1 MSDAAARKRKTS
13 DARIVGRYALYD
25 EIAAGGMATVYFG
38 RLLGPVGFSR
48 TVAIKRLHPHHAKD
62 PQFKTMFID
71 EARLVSR
78 IQHPN
83 VVATLDVVSTEE
95 ELLLVMEYVQGES
108 LARLLREA
116 MNRGEPVP
124 LRVALAILSNVL
136 HGLHAAHEAKSETGE
151 PLDIVH
157 RDVSPQNVIVSTD
170 GVARVCD
177 FGIARA
183 KLRVESTEEGHI
195 KGKISYMA
203 PEQLAGAPVDRRT
216 DVYAAAVMLWELFCG
231 RKLWSTRE
239 DVQTS
244 LIDKMFKTVD
254 RPSLHREDLPDAL
267 DAIVMHGLER
277 EADKRFA
284 TAREF
289 ALALEQY
296 GPLAPPSEVGAWV
309 EHIAKDA
316 LARRSVRVRTYEAES
331 PSPEEP
337 MEESATYPSP
347 LPSASPARVAEP
359 GSGSGPRPGP
369 DSGSGPASAPVS
381 APASGSASVAAM
393 IAASVAGS
401 AVAASMPAVAV
412 SVAPSGSD
420 RPAPP
425 QMRSDTYPVARASRP
440 DPKER
445 PSMRASRIFEEVQ
458 KFNPWRRPLTRA
470 LQGVG
475 LGLGLGVILLGGR
488 AVLRSSGGATTN
500 VTTQSGDT
508 PRAAPVAAPTKCP
521 AGTALVP
528 AGKLFMGDDDG
539 AALERPAHQVSIAAF
554 CIDVTE
560 VTVASYKACS
570 DRGECR
576 RAPVTN
582 EWDGISAGE
591 SKAFD
596 PLCNARDPALRGA
609 HPMNCISWDLAA
621 AYCAAGAKRLPTE
634 AEWEYAARGSDGR
647 RYPWGDEAPDETF
660 LNACGK
666 ECGDLGKQA
675 RLPLDPLYAKDDGW
689 PSTAPV
695 GSFPRGRSR
704 FGALDL
710 AGNVW
715 EWTSDWYAPYTADA
729 QTDPKGPAQGKF
741 RVARGGAWNTSS
753 AAQLRP
759 TVRHRE
765 NPDKRS
771 FSIGFRCAANAS
783 VPSP

>member
-1 MSDAAARKRKTS
+1 MSEAAARTRKTS
-13 DARIVGRYALYD
+13 DVRIVGRYALYD
-25 EIAAGGMATVYFG
+25 EIASGGMATVYFG

-62 PQFKTMFID
+62 PQFTAMFID

-83 VVATLDVVSTEE
+83 VVATLDVVSSDS
-95 ELLLVMEYVQGES
+95 ELLLVMEYVQGET

-116 MNRGEPVP
+116 MTRQEPVP
-124 LRVALAILSNVL
+124 LRVALAILTNVL

-151 PLDIVH
+151 SLDIVH
-157 RDVSPQNVIVSTD
+157 RDVSPQNVMVSTD

-183 KLRVESTEEGHI
+183 TLRVESSEESQI

-203 PEQLAGAPVDRRT
+203 PEQLAGAPVDRRS
-216 DVYAAAVMLWELFCG
+216 DVYGAAVMLWELFCG
-231 RKLWSTRE
+231 RKLWSSRD

-254 RPSLHREDLPDAL
+254 RPRMHREDLPDAL
-267 DAIVMHGLER
+267 EAIVMHGLER
-277 EADKRFA
+277 DANKRFA

-309 EHIAKDA
+309 ENIARDA
-316 LARRSVRVRTYEAES
+316 LKARSLRVRAYEAE
-331 PSPEEP
+331 EP
-337 MEESATYPSP
+337 PRDSDTHAAAGAAAGSESESD
-347 LPSASPARVAEP
+347 SASGSRSAAGSAA
-359 GSGSGPRPGP
+359 GSGSRSAVTAGAAE
-369 DSGSGPASAPVS
+369 PAAE
-381 APASGSASVAAM
+381 VAAE
-393 IAASVAGS
+393 AEVTEE
-401 AVAASMPAVAV
+401 
-412 SVAPSGSD
+412 

-425 QMRSDTYPVARASRP
+425 QMKSDTYPVSRGSRP
-440 DPKER
+440 DRER
-445 PSMRASRIFEEVQ
+445 PSMRPSRIFEEAE
-458 KFNPWRRPLTRA
+458 KWNPWRRPFTRA
-470 LQGVG
+470 LQGIA
-475 LGLGLGVILLGGR
+475 LGLGLGALFVGGR
-488 AVLRSSGGATTN
+488 AVVRVVGSGPGAATTQPGSAPLAAA
-500 VTTQSGDT
+500 VT
-508 PRAAPVAAPTKCP
+508 APSQCP
-521 AGTALVP
+521 SGTALAP
-528 AGKLFMGDDDG
+528 AGKLFMGDDEG
-539 AALERPAHQVSIAAF
+539 SPLERPAHQVALSAF

-582 EWDGISAGE
+582 EWEGISTAE
-591 SKAFD
+591 RSAYD

-609 HPMNCISWDLAA
+609 HPMNCVGWDMAA
-621 AYCAAGAKRLPTE
+621 TYCAASGKRLPTE

-647 RYPWGDEAPDETF
+647 RFPWGDEAPDQTF

-666 ECGDLGKQA
+666 ECGELGKQT
-675 RLPLDPLYAKDDGW
+675 RLPLEPLYAKDDGW

-715 EWTSDWYAPYTADA
+715 EWTGDWFAPYVADG
-729 QTDPKGPAQGKF
+729 QSDPKGPAQGKL

-753 AAQLRP
+753 ASQLRP
-759 TVRHRE
+759 TVRRRE
-765 NPDKRS
+765 SPERRS
-771 FSIGFRCAANAS
+771 FALGFRCVVSAR
-783 VPSP
+783 

>member
-1 MSDAAARKRKTS
+1 
-13 DARIVGRYALYD
+13 
-25 EIAAGGMATVYFG
+25 
-38 RLLGPVGFSR
+38 
-48 TVAIKRLHPHHAKD
+48 
-62 PQFKTMFID
+62 
-71 EARLVSR
+71 
-78 IQHPN
+78 
-83 VVATLDVVSTEE
+83 
-95 ELLLVMEYVQGES
+95 LLVMEYVQGES

-116 MNRGEPVP
+116 MNRQEPVP
-124 LRVALAILSNVL
+124 LRVALAILTNVL
-136 HGLHAAHEAKSETGE
+136 HGLHAAHEARSETGE
-151 PLDIVH
+151 KLDIVH
-157 RDVSPQNVIVSTD
+157 RDVSPQNVMVSTD

-183 KLRVESTEEGHI
+183 KLRVESTDEGNI

-231 RKLWSTRE
+231 RKLWSTGD

-277 EADKRFA
+277 DANRRFA

-316 LARRSVRVRTYEAES
+316 LTRRKQRVRAYEAEV
-331 PSPEEP
+331 PSREEP
-337 MEESATYPSP
+337 LEESATYPSP
-347 LPSASPARVAEP
+347 IPPTSAAALLSGSAPMKAATLASESITEPGPAPEEEVPTKLGPTP
-359 GSGSGPRPGP
+359 GSGARPVLRDP
-369 DSGSGPASAPVS
+369 P
-381 APASGSASVAAM
+381 SVPN
-393 IAASVAGS
+393 
-401 AVAASMPAVAV
+401 MPATSMQPVAV
-412 SVAPSGSD
+412 SVKPPDSD

-425 QMRSDTYPVARASRP
+425 QMRSDTYPVSRGSRP
-440 DPKER
+440 DPRER
-445 PSMRASRIFEEVQ
+445 PSMRPSKIFEEAQ
-458 KFNPWRRPLTRA
+458 KFNSPWRKPITRA
-470 LQGVG
+470 LQGIG
-475 LGLGLGVILLGGR
+475 LGLGLGVLLLGGR
-488 AVLRSSGGATTN
+488 AAIRASGSSSGTATT
-500 VTTQSGDT
+500 QGGS
-508 PRAAPVAAPTKCP
+508 AAAAAAMVSPPITCP
-521 AGTALVP
+521 NGTALVP

-539 AALERPAHQVSIAAF
+539 SPLERPAHQVSIAAF
-554 CIDVTE
+554 CIDLTE

-576 RAPVTN
+576 RAAATN
-582 EWDGISAGE
+582 DWDGMTAAE

-609 HPMNCISWDLAA
+609 HPMNCIAFDLAA
-621 AYCAAGAKRLPTE
+621 AYCAASGKRLPTE

-647 RYPWGDEAPDETF
+647 RYPWGDEAPDETL

-675 RLPLDPLYAKDDGW
+675 RLPLDPLYTKDDGW

-715 EWTSDWYAPYTADA
+715 EWTGDWYAPYSAEAQAD
-729 QTDPKGPAQGKF
+729 PRGPAQGKF
-741 RVARGGAWNTSS
+741 RITRGGAWNTSS

-765 NPDKRS
+765 VPDKRS
-771 FSIGFRCAANAS
+771 FSIGFRCAS
-783 VPSP
+783 TPPR